1 MFLKEG
7 KYVVKEKK
15 IPTYII
21 DNTEISSDSGRKNC
35 DEESPDEENSDE
47 KKFNEENSNEKNFD
61 EETYKKCCTY

>member
-21 DNTEISSDSGRKNC
+21 DNTKISSDSGRKNC

-47 KKFNEENSNEKNFD
+47 KKFNEENSNEKNFN
-61 EETYKKCCTY
+61 EENYKKYCTY